1 MTHIASLV
9 GKELIRQVHGHAFF
23 NTAVGHAYSLNTD
36 IREPSSTYGIRVFYS
51 TTHVS
56 LLRRS
61 ATPTARIWH
70 YSLQGPGARGMSL
83 LETSS
88 LKCS

>member
-1 MTHIASLV
+1 M
-9 GKELIRQVHGHAFF
+9 R
-23 NTAVGHAYSLNTD
+23 
-36 IREPSSTYGIRVFYS
+36 RETP
-51 TTHVS
+51 VS

-61 ATPTARIWH
+61 ATPTARIQR

-88 LKCS
+88 YCKVIHRVKCF

>member
-1 MTHIASLV
+1 M
-9 GKELIRQVHGHAFF
+9 
-23 NTAVGHAYSLNTD
+23 
-36 IREPSSTYGIRVFYS
+36 
-51 TTHVS
+51 HVP

-61 ATPTARIWH
+61 ATPTARIRR

-88 LKCS
+88 SLNIFAYAMLFSGLVTYDLKKYHGFVGLVLLSAALCISQGKST